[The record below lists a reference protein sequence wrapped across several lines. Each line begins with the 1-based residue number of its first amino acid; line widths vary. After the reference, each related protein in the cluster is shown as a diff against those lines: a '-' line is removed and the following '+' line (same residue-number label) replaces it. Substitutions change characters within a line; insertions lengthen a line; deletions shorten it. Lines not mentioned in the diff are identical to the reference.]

1 MFYNWA
7 KDFEV
12 RMPLTNHVKNAKA
25 KPLIAAGMM
34 VCASVLVA
42 PAARADDSLW
52 SKAIGSI
59 GLGGAASSAK
69 DSAPAAP
76 TAPAPQ
82 QNVQAPQ
89 PKQDVTSSNPVRSAP
104 QESVS
109 QAAPGQG
116 PNLLTNWFGW
126 GRGGETS
133 AQGVSTQQ
141 ASAAAP
147 TQKAISPIQTV
158 APPPPPPPA
167 RAAEP
172 SMWDKMLGSVGVAGG
187 GSPDTI
193 NYNERPKLAV
203 PKDRALPPAPQ
214 VAGEPPPT
222 RAANGDYLVKPPE
235 SYLEKVRGP
244 DGVVSGLRDSDMP
257 KDKKFFG
264 LF

>member
-1 MFYNWA
+1 
-7 KDFEV
+7 
-12 RMPLTNHVKNAKA
+12 MPLTNHTKHAKA
-25 KPLIAAGMM
+25 KPLIAAGMLL
-34 VCASVLVA
+34 CASVLVA

-59 GLGGAASSAK
+59 GLGGNSQSAP
-69 DSAPAAP
+69 DSAPVQA
-76 TAPAPQ
+76 APAPQ
-82 QNVQAPQ
+82 PNVPAPQ
-89 PKQDVTSSNPVRSAP
+89 PKQNVTSSAPVRPAP

-109 QAAPGQG
+109 QAAPAQG
-116 PNLLTNWFGW
+116 SNLLTNWFGW
-126 GRGGETS
+126 GRSGES
-133 AQGVSTQQ
+133 SSQGVSTQQ
-141 ASAAAP
+141 ANAVAP
-147 TQKAISPIQTV
+147 TQKAISPTQTV
-158 APPPPPPPA
+158 APPPPPPPP

-187 GSPDTI
+187 GSPDAI

-203 PKDRALPPAPQ
+203 PKERALPPPPQ

-222 RAANGDYLVKPPE
+222 RAANGDYLIKPPE

-244 DGVVSGLRDSDMP
+244 DGDASGLRDSDQP